1 MLKKILTATAFLT
14 LFGSNAAQAFCG
26 FYVAKADTDL
36 FNSASQVV
44 MVRDEDRTVITM
56 ANDFQGDVE
65 DFAMVIPVPTFI
77 EREQINV
84 ASQGLI
90 DHLDA
95 YTAPRLVE
103 YFDEDPCAR
112 MRVEKSIA
120 AETMMAMTTS
130 VDSLEEAAESGVT
143 IEARYTVGEYDIL
156 ILSAEESTGLISWLN
171 SNDYKLPD
179 GAEEVVG
186 SYLKQGMRFFVAK
199 VNLDNHQ
206 QSGYNNLSPL
216 QIAFESPKFML
227 PIRLGTL
234 NADGQQE
241 LFVYALTRSGRVETS
256 NYRTVRM
263 PSDVEIPGF
272 VKSRFSD
279 FYRDMFTR
287 QTEKENG
294 KAVFLEYA
302 WDMAW
307 CDPCAADPLTAN
319 QLRELGVFWV
329 ENGTQIIGR
338 RALGGAQDVFVTR
351 LHVRYDSEHFPD
363 DLKFIETG
371 DRSNFQ
377 GRYIMRHAWQG
388 EARCEAATDY
398 FKMVEN
404 RNVIAGN
411 HLASLTGWD
420 RTEIASSLGVQELP
434 APEKWWRR
442 IWK

>member
-1 MLKKILTATAFLT
+1 MLKKILTATAFLA
-14 LFGSNAAQAFCG
+14 LFGPNAAQAFCG

-112 MRVEKSIA
+112 MRVEKSMA
-120 AETMMAMTTS
+120 ADTMMAMTTS
-130 VDSLEEAAESGVT
+130 VDSLEDAAESGVI

>member
-1 MLKKILTATAFLT
+1 
-14 LFGSNAAQAFCG
+14 
-26 FYVAKADTDL
+26 
-36 FNSASQVV
+36 
-44 MVRDEDRTVITM
+44 
-56 ANDFQGDVE
+56 
-65 DFAMVIPVPTFI
+65 
-77 EREQINV
+77 
-84 ASQGLI
+84 
-90 DHLDA
+90 
-95 YTAPRLVE
+95 
-103 YFDEDPCAR
+103 
-112 MRVEKSIA
+112 
-120 AETMMAMTTS
+120 
-130 VDSLEEAAESGVT
+130 
-143 IEARYTVGEYDIL
+143 
-156 ILSAEESTGLISWLN
+156 
-171 SNDYKLPD
+171 
-179 GAEEVVG
+179 
-186 SYLKQGMRFFVAK
+186 
-199 VNLDNHQ
+199 
-206 QSGYNNLSPL
+206 
-216 QIAFESPKFML
+216 ML